1 MGGSKAVGLYVEVQR
16 NASQTTNTEECG
28 LFSVVTPFVFILN
41 FCVVLHDLKE

>member
-1 MGGSKAVGLYVEVQR
+1 MWKAYRHLMEVQR